1 MPNFRLL
8 GVIYR
13 RKSLFSNKISFKEI
27 MKNNVNNF
35 ILRHDVDSPFV
46 YRKSITKK
54 LMNKI
59 FLLKPEIPG
68 KEKLPGYLEALK
80 YLLKLE
86 KKFDAKGTFFFR
98 TVTCPSHDLATK
110 MISDGHE
117 LAYHADRINA
127 FQDFVDDFNFLK
139 TKTNRSMAGFTKHG
153 FAKVRSGG
161 IWNEKKMIEYAK
173 SANMKYLAQGVDH
186 PEWEEPRKF
195 DGVFVFGHHLTV
207 KDSSVDE
214 LKEYVETHKWPLL
227 LLHPEDLFIEGV
239 EKKFIEI
246 LKNYNA
252 ISVIDA
258 LTQMSR

>member
-1 MPNFRLL
+1 
-8 GVIYR
+8 
-13 RKSLFSNKISFKEI
+13 
-27 MKNNVNNF
+27 MKNISKNF

-46 YRKSITKK
+46 YRKSFTKK

-59 FLLKPEIPG
+59 FLTKPEIPG

-80 YLLKLE
+80 YSLKLE

-110 MISDGHE
+110 MISEGHE
-117 LAYHADRINA
+117 LAFHADRVDT

-139 TKTNRSMAGFTKHG
+139 TKTKCSMVGFTKHG
-153 FAKVRSGG
+153 FAKVRTGG

-186 PEWEEPRKF
+186 LEWEEPRKF

-207 KDSSVDE
+207 KNSSIDE
-214 LKEYVETHKWPLL
+214 LNEYLEIHKWPLL

-246 LKNYNA
+246 LKNFNA

-258 LTQMSR
+258 LTQMSK